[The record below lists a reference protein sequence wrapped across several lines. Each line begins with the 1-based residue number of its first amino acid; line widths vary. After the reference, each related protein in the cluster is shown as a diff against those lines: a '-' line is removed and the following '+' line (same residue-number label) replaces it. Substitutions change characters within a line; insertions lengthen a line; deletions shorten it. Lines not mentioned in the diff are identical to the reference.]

1 MGADEGIVWYL
12 RAAEED
18 LGQARLVVL
27 EGRISNATA
36 PQLESLLDRPPTS
49 GAQAVI
55 VDLAGVDYIN
65 GAGLR
70 VFQAAA
76 ARHNGSRRLV
86 VCGLRPAVAAAFRLV
101 GSIPQLI
108 TVETRDD
115 ALDAARAEN
124 SPSR

>member
-1 MGADEGIVWYL
+1 MGAGEGIVWYL

-18 LGQARLVVL
+18 LGPVRLLVL
-27 EGRISNATA
+27 EGRVSNATA
-36 PQLESLLDRPPTS
+36 PQLETALSRLS
-49 GAQAVI
+49 AAGARTLI

-70 VFQAAA
+70 AFEAAA
-76 ARHNGSRRLV
+76 ARWNGSGRLI

-101 GSIPQLI
+101 GSIPQLVI
-108 TVETRDD
+108 VATRED
-115 ALDAARAEN
+115 ALRAARAEN